1 MTIISTAKPVSL
13 EKALDIAEERA
24 YASKTPAFPPINDA
38 VKAVQSIDWED
49 VRRRTRV
56 GVNNCGL
63 VIAVIGE
70 KLHQLGVFL
79 AEV

>member
-1 MTIISTAKPVSL
+1 MTIISTKGVSL
-13 EKALDIAEERA
+13 EEALDIAEERA
-24 YASKTPAFPPINDA
+24 LAKRTPAFPPINDTIA
-38 VKAVQSIDWED
+38 WFNDIDWAD
-49 VRRRTRV
+49 VRQRCRA

-70 KLHQLGVFL
+70 KLHDVGVFL

>member
-1 MTIISTAKPVSL
+1 MTIISTAPVSL
-13 EKALDIAEERA
+13 EEALDIAEERA
-24 YASKTPAFPPINDA
+24 YASKTPSFPPVNDA
-38 VKAVQSIDWED
+38 VKAVKSIDWED
-49 VRRRTRV
+49 VRRRTRI